1 MNIELKISLL
11 KSRLKKAYT
20 LLKSCEVC
28 PRKCRAKRLTGEK
41 GICGAG
47 FHPIV
52 SSDNLHHG
60 EEPPISGFR
69 GSGTIFFTGC
79 SLGCVFCQNYPISHL
94 LHGNQNTV
102 PRLAEIMLRLQK
114 IGAHNINLV
123 TPTHFTPQ
131 IMAALLIAY
140 KKGLKIPIVYNC
152 GGFESLNT
160 LKLLDGIIDIYM
172 PDMKYSDPELAKI
185 YSSARTYPEIN
196 KAAVKEM
203 YRQVG
208 DLQIDENGIAKKG
221 LLIRHLVLPENIAG
235 TKEVLR
241 FIAEEISP
249 NTYISLMSQYFPAYK
264 ALSIPAINRRITHAE
279 YKQAR
284 EYLEQFGLSR
294 GWVQNKPLGEG

>member
-1 MNIELKISLL
+1 M
-11 KSRLKKAYT
+11 
-20 LLKSCEVC
+20 
-28 PRKCRAKRLTGEK
+28 
-41 GICGAG
+41 G
-47 FHPIV
+47 FHPVV

-94 LHGNQNTV
+94 LHGNQITV

-114 IGAHNINLV
+114 AGAHNINLV

-160 LKLLDGIIDIYM
+160 LKLLDGIVDIYM
-172 PDMKYSDPELAKI
+172 PDMKYSDPEMAKL
-185 YSSARTYPEIN
+185 YSSARTYPQIN
-196 KAAVKEM
+196 KVAVKEM

-235 TKEVLR
+235 TKEILR

-264 ALSIPAINRRITHAE
+264 ALSMPAINRRITPAE
-279 YKQAR
+279 YEKAR
-284 EYLEQFGLSR
+284 EYLDQFGLSR
-294 GWVQNKPLGEG
+294 GWVQNEPLEEDW